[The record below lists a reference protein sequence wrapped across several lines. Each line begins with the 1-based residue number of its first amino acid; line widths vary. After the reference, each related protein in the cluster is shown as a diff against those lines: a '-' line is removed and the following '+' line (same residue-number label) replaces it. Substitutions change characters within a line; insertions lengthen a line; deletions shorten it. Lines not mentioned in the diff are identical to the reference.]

1 MKSNRFAPATVSLLF
16 TLALLSGFSEVVVAQ
31 SGKADSSNSVSNLK
45 PYIPP
50 KMAPGFPGQGD
61 ANNWKKSTKFFNLG
75 IDASGAGK
83 FPEAIKLY
91 NQAIGIYPYD
101 FMYYANL
108 GYALWR
114 NSKPADGAAASKK
127 AIQLQKDFG
136 GAWENLGNCEYDL
149 GHYKESREAFNN
161 ALKCELTVRKRD
173 ELIKVVQQLTEL
185 IDRAKSK

>member
-1 MKSNRFAPATVSLLF
+1 MKSNRFAPAMVSLLF
-16 TLALLSGFSEVVVAQ
+16 TLALLSGFSEVAVAQ
-31 SGKADSSNSVSNLK
+31 SGKADSSNGVSNLK
-45 PYIPP
+45 PYTPP
-50 KMAPGFPGQGD
+50 QMAPGFPGQGD
-61 ANNWKKSTKFFNLG
+61 ANDWKKATKFFNLG

-101 FMYYANL
+101 FIYYANL
-108 GYALWR
+108 GYALER
-114 NSKPADGAAASKK
+114 NSKPAEGVIACKK

-149 GHYKESREAFNN
+149 GHYKESRDAFNH

-173 ELIKVVQQLTEL
+173 ELIKVVQKLTEQ
-185 IDRAKSK
+185 IDKSK